1 MADKTN
7 KSITINLQNCF
18 LEKLKYFAKNNNVN
32 IEIKPKVI
40 NESVNQ
46 VINNKSANELP
57 AERIRINSIDI
68 INNFELDKNEIN
80 DNNIEKNANPQRKQK
95 WYPYVKSEKE
105 WKYLNKK
112 TASELIQFLE
122 DNMIYQESYFKKIN
136 NCNVKVVLKMLKDY
150 EKKDMITIEKY
161 VILFNYFDTNYQ
173 DFMKNKICFNY
184 NEKYPLIKRNM
195 ISEIIS
201 NKIFEEIYIKKL
213 NNIIDNINSDLDIC
227 KIKYLTIVVIGRSG
241 VGKSTLINTILK
253 EEKAKTGFGDIVTR
267 DNDLYNSDG
276 IPFLKLYDTRGIELR
291 SQYGPNI
298 ILENTLNII
307 NKAEKQSDF
316 NDYVNCIWYCVSN
329 IYIDDTEIEIIR
341 TLRQEKN
348 NIPLIIVYSFAIYEE
363 GFKNIPVLAKQ
374 SDNNNPFGLD

>member
-18 LEKLKYFAKNNNVN
+18 LEKLKDFAKNNKVN
-32 IEIKPKVI
+32 IEIKPKII
-40 NESVNQ
+40 NESANQ

-136 NCNVKVVLKMLKDY
+136 NCNDKVVLKMLKDY

-161 VILFNYFDTNYQ
+161 VKT
-173 DFMKNKICFNY
+173 
-184 NEKYPLIKRNM
+184 
-195 ISEIIS
+195 
-201 NKIFEEIYIKKL
+201 KK
-213 NNIIDNINSDLDIC
+213 
-227 KIKYLTIVVIGRSG
+227 
-241 VGKSTLINTILK
+241 
-253 EEKAKTGFGDIVTR
+253 
-267 DNDLYNSDG
+267 
-276 IPFLKLYDTRGIELR
+276 
-291 SQYGPNI
+291 I
-298 ILENTLNII
+298 ILN
-307 NKAEKQSDF
+307 
-316 NDYVNCIWYCVSN
+316 
-329 IYIDDTEIEIIR
+329 
-341 TLRQEKN
+341 
-348 NIPLIIVYSFAIYEE
+348 
-363 GFKNIPVLAKQ
+363 
-374 SDNNNPFGLD
+374 